1 MLHPQLQTWFAEYNE
16 SHQHPTNRLT
26 HKFAIPVIVFHIVA
40 MLSWVRLPGPELL
53 GLPMSLGVV
62 FAVGTLLFYLRYSVK
77 YALLMA
83 VSVIP
88 MLYLAEVTPGWAV
101 FALAVAGWLV
111 QLAGH
116 VVWEK
121 KSPAFL
127 RNLLQALI
135 GPIYFLALL
144 TGDWSAETGT
154 VSEEAAAA

>member
-1 MLHPQLQTWFAEYNE
+1 MLHPQLQTWFAEYND
-16 SHQHPTNRLT
+16 SHRHPTNRLT

-40 MLSWVRLPGPELL
+40 MLTWVRLPGPELL
-53 GLPMSLGVV
+53 WWPMSLGLV
-62 FAVGTLLFYLRYSVK
+62 FAVGTLLFYIRYSVK
-77 YALLMA
+77 YAALMT
-83 VSVIP
+83 VSVVP
-88 MLYLAEVTPGWAV
+88 MLYLAEVTPVWV
-101 FALAVAGWLV
+101 VIALAVAGWLV

-144 TGDWSAETGT
+144 TGDDDIFLRRSVA
-154 VSEEAAAA
+154 VSPG